1 MLAELLPL
9 GGLSSILEVHGPLV
23 RPPVFKT
30 GVGRESVLGRFD
42 SCAFPF
48 VLVLARETDISET
61 LRQMH
66 EVSMVFEVG
75 VTLVCVR
82 PLRINLAHVFPE
94 HLRALER
101 LVRRLRSNGV
111 PHRSPRTLGVLPQL
125 LASGSVHDLRRD
137 R

>member
-48 VLVLARETDISET
+48 V
-61 LRQMH
+61 
-66 EVSMVFEVG
+66 
-75 VTLVCVR
+75 
-82 PLRINLAHVFPE
+82 
-94 HLRALER
+94 
-101 LVRRLRSNGV
+101 
-111 PHRSPRTLGVLPQL
+111 SP
-125 LASGSVHDLRRD
+125 
-137 R
+137 